1 VAFSPRRRR
10 RWSSTSTR
18 SSATGS
24 FVRHDVMCHSLAD
37 AYARGSRRPLPSSS
51 NAKLTARRRS
61 FSSAQVVQDLG

>member
-1 VAFSPRRRR
+1 
-10 RWSSTSTR
+10 
-18 SSATGS
+18 
-24 FVRHDVMCHSLAD
+24 MCHSLAD